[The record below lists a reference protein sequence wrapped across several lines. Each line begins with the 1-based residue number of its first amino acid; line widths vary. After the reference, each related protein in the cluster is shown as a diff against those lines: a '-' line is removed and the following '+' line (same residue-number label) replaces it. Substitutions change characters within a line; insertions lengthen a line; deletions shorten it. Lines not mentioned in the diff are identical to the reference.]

1 MPEAQFQRL
10 CLHLETHSNEALKMQ
25 GTNRS
30 HTILYKN
37 VKILRFAQDLH
48 ISIEYQDLYRNKTYI
63 MLV

>member
-1 MPEAQFQRL
+1 
-10 CLHLETHSNEALKMQ
+10 MQ